1 MVTKILFTA
10 AVFVIV
16 YLAFRTRLRRPP
28 APAGG
33 NYLPPRGDRPRLPRV
48 AAWSLVVLMLLA
60 TGMFLYAE
68 WREAYQVV
76 TVRVI
81 NSHTGVARSYRARL
95 KDVQGRSFATLDGR
109 MVTLADVESMELGGD
124 PD

>member
-1 MVTKILFTA
+1 
-10 AVFVIV
+10 
-16 YLAFRTRLRRPP
+16 
-28 APAGG
+28 
-33 NYLPPRGDRPRLPRV
+33 
-48 AAWSLVVLMLLA
+48 MLLA